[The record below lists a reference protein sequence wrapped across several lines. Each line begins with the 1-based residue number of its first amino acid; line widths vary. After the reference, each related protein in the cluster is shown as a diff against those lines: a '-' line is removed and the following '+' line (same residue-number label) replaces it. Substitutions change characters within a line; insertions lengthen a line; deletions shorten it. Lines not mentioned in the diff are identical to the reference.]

1 MTKRIRQSLIAGA
14 ALAAFALVSALPPA
28 AHAADIAV
36 QTVTEA
42 GVVPS
47 YTGAAAGGDRFA
59 NGGEDV
65 ACHAKNLTAATSITV
80 TIPVNDNTR
89 EATGLGPVTKP
100 DGGSAV
106 AAGAEK
112 LFGPFPRLAYNGS
125 DGKVSITYSSVP
137 LACQAGS
144 NAGVTCTVDS
154 ECPSSTCAAG
164 LRVACFRVPRT
175 R

>member
-1 MTKRIRQSLIAGA
+1 MTKRIRSLIAVG
-14 ALAAFALVSALPPA
+14 ALAAVALVMATPPV
-28 AHAADIAV
+28 AHAADITV

-47 YTGAAAGGDRFA
+47 YAGAATGGDRFA
-59 NGGEDV
+59 NGAEDV
-65 ACHAKNLTAATSITV
+65 VCHAKNLTAATSITV
-80 TIPVNDNTR
+80 TIPANDNTR
-89 EATGLGPVTKP
+89 DATGLGPVTKA

-144 NAGVTCTVDS
+144 NAGAVCTVDS
-154 ECPSSTCAAG
+154 MCPGSTCSAG